1 MKEKDARLMIL
12 EYEINLVQGDLIK
25 ARSQCG
31 QTLESKEGCIK
42 ILHDMV
48 KNIENTFDERVNEME
63 EK

>member
-31 QTLESKEGCIK
+31 
-42 ILHDMV
+42 
-48 KNIENTFDERVNEME
+48 
-63 EK
+63 